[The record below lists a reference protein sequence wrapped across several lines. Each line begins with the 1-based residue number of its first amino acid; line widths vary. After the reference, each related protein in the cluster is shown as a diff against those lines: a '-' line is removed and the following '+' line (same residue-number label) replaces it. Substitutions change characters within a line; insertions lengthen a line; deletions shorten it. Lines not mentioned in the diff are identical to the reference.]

1 LPGLDSLSQGA
12 LLVVFHAD
20 RWDGLLYFTDGVT
33 EAVGFSGERF
43 EEHRLINQ
51 FQTACHGDLGA
62 QEILD
67 LFFARLDRFAG
78 ADRQLDDDAALVVLK
93 VGDQPVLPSLPS

>member
-1 LPGLDSLSQGA
+1 MPGLDSLSQGA

-67 LFFARLDRFAG
+67 
-78 ADRQLDDDAALVVLK
+78 DDAALVVLK